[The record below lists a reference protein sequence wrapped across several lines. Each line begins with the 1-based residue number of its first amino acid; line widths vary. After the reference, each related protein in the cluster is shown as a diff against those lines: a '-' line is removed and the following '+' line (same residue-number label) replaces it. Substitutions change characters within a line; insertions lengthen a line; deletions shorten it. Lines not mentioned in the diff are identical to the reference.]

1 MTMGNVSPTKR
12 FLVTFLLITLSC
24 EGIGKSMPSS
34 LKKETKCAVFVPD
47 ARTIV
52 QKNPVAASLGA
63 KTIDSL
69 QTEVCR
75 DGSCDISLC
84 FALDG
89 SGSISAE
96 EYQVQKDLVKLIAI
110 LAAPANATFS
120 AVQYGLANE
129 FISVSTSDP
138 FAFMKY
144 VDNSVLLRAPR
155 TFLTAGLGFCISQ
168 VNENPKAGGKKVVV
182 LGDGR
187 DNYMES
193 SLALVLK
200 SAESVDIFAVGI
212 GNSLDTQKLLE
223 ITGGQ
228 KNHVYTASNYA
239 DVGQVVV
246 DLVRALCSV
255 PEAVEG

>member
-1 MTMGNVSPTKR
+1 
-12 FLVTFLLITLSC
+12 
-24 EGIGKSMPSS
+24 MPSS
-34 LKKETKCAVFVPD
+34 VKTETECAVFWPN
-47 ARTIV
+47 AYGIV
-52 QKNPVAASLGA
+52 QKNHLAASLGA
-63 KTIDSL
+63 ETIGSL
-69 QTEVCR
+69 QTELCQ

-89 SGSISAE
+89 SGSISAK

-110 LAAPANATFS
+110 LAAPAKATFS

-138 FAFMKY
+138 FAFIQQ
-144 VDNSVLLRAPR
+144 VENSVPLRAPR
-155 TFLTAGLGFCISQ
+155 TFLSAGLGFCISQ

-193 SLALVLK
+193 SLALVLE
-200 SAESVDIFAVGI
+200 SAESVDVFAVGI
-212 GNSLDTQKLLE
+212 GNSLDSSKLLE

-228 KNHVYTASNYA
+228 ESHVYTASNYA
-239 DVGQVVV
+239 DVGQVVL
-246 DLVRALCSV
+246 DLVRVLCSV
-255 PEAVEG
+255 PEPVKG